1 MIFIPSKNFLY
12 LRVPKTGSTSTT
24 HNLLENLD
32 SIEDLQCSQ
41 PENFITVDPIKI
53 NVNLPVHGK
62 ISNLI
67 KTGLLKEENVC
78 NLKTFSVI
86 RDPVDRLISVAW
98 DSVPAEIA
106 EKYTTDYIV
115 EYYFE
120 NYSYDEPQV
129 EFLKYNGQLISNI
142 YAYENLDVMMKDI
155 ANYLNINYNPIK
167 YRHRSERRKNK
178 LINLTSTLVNKIYQ
192 IYENDLILYRAVTK
206 NKDKNDK
213 EINQ

>member
-1 MIFIPSKNFLY
+1 M
-12 LRVPKTGSTSTT
+12 RVPKTGSTSTT

-62 ISNLI
+62 IFNLI
-67 KTGLLKEENVC
+67 KTGLLKEENVG

-98 DSVPAEIA
+98 DSVPADIA

-120 NYSYDEPQV
+120 NYSHDEPQV
-129 EFLKYNGQLISNI
+129 EFLKYNGQLLSNI

-178 LINLTSTLVNKIYQ
+178 LINLKSTLVDKIYQ

-206 NKDKNDK
+206 NKDNND
-213 EINQ
+213 